1 MFDQITPLV
10 VELAA
15 SPLVYVVLFAL
26 CLVDG
31 FFPPVPSESALVAIA
46 AVAATSG
53 QPVLAVV
60 LVAAALGAIAGDSI
74 AYWIG
79 RRIGFARLAR
89 SKRPRIAAA
98 FAFAERQMQRR
109 SASLILTGRFIPVG
123 RVAVNMTA
131 GATRLSYRRFLAIS
145 AIAGLAWSAVS
156 IGIALAASSVLHEPI
171 VAALVSMVVAAGLG
185 IAVDRVLGTISR
197 RREARAAAAAAA
209 PTPAPATAPRALPR
223 PNRRDRPPVTA
234 VPKPRPAW
242 VRPAVQIGFVVVV
255 VSLFAVAAPV
265 TAVFYGVPVPL
276 AMLATAVL
284 SASIGL
290 APLVPRTA
298 SVAHLVALAG
308 LGILTA
314 SGTVG
319 PWPVSVT
326 SIIGLSVLLVVL
338 GVRTTWRLTAVV
350 WVAAT
355 LLTLLLIGVT
365 PDRWGQVDVW
375 ATSFVVSAGDTL
387 VVAAAAVVI
396 GQRRTVRE
404 ELAAARRDTE
414 LEQARRRTVEERSR
428 IARELHDVVA
438 HSMSVVHMQAES
450 APYRVADLPPEARTE
465 FAAIAETSR
474 TALREM
480 RQLLG
485 TLRGDADAERAPQPR
500 LADLHA
506 LVQATRAAGIPVE
519 LRLDE
524 GLDPD
529 LDDVDRLAQLTVYRV
544 VQEALGNVARHA
556 PGATTVVTV
565 GRHGSTLTVEVAN
578 TAPPVGSVPGAPPDD
593 GGFGLAGMRERVAAL
608 RGTIDHGP
616 DPDGGFRVAVRLPTR
631 PATTKSQPTP
641 DGASR

>member
-1 MFDQITPLV
+1 
-10 VELAA
+10 
-15 SPLVYVVLFAL
+15 
-26 CLVDG
+26 
-31 FFPPVPSESALVAIA
+31 
-46 AVAATSG
+46 
-53 QPVLAVV
+53 
-60 LVAAALGAIAGDSI
+60 
-74 AYWIG
+74 
-79 RRIGFARLAR
+79 
-89 SKRPRIAAA
+89 
-98 FAFAERQMQRR
+98 
-109 SASLILTGRFIPVG
+109 
-123 RVAVNMTA
+123 MT
-131 GATRLSYRRFLAIS
+131 
-145 AIAGLAWSAVS
+145 V
-156 IGIALAASSVLHEPI
+156 
-171 VAALVSMVVAAGLG
+171 
-185 IAVDRVLGTISR
+185 
-197 RREARAAAAAAA
+197 
-209 PTPAPATAPRALPR
+209 
-223 PNRRDRPPVTA
+223 
-234 VPKPRPAW
+234 VPKPRPSW
-242 VRPAVQIGFVVVV
+242 VRPAVQIGFVLVV

-276 AMLATAVL
+276 AMLVTAVL
-284 SASIGL
+284 SASVGL

-298 SVAHLVALAG
+298 SVAHLAALAG

-314 SGTVG
+314 PGTVG

-404 ELAAARRDTE
+404 E
-414 LEQARRRTVEERSR
+414 ARRRPPRHRGSSRPDGGASRS
-428 IARELHDVVA
+428 APGSPVSLHDVVA

-500 LADLHA
+500 LADLPA
-506 LVQATRAAGIPVE
+506 LANATRAAGIPVD
-519 LRLDE
+519 LRLDQ
-524 GLDPD
+524 GIV
-529 LDDVDRLAQLTVYRV
+529 DDVDRLAQLTVYRV

-565 GRHGSTLTVEVAN
+565 GRHGSALTVEVAN

-616 DPDGGFRVAVRLPTR
+616 DPAGGFRVAVRLPTQ
-631 PATTKSQPTP
+631 PAATTSQPTA
-641 DGASR
+641 DGGSR